1 MEVPERIL
9 LSLCGCQREVAPLY
23 EETASVLVPGLS
35 TRTSYPTRNFSEDLS
50 EKLDSE
56 INKKGIL

>member
-1 MEVPERIL
+1 MRSSSYLRVEGNETEDVIVP
-9 LSLCGCQREVAPLY
+9 
-23 EETASVLVPGLS
+23 VPGLS

-56 INKKGIL
+56 MNIKGIL